1 MVWAKED
8 LVDLLQLVEAAWV
21 QDLQLVQEMEA
32 VEVDLQLLS
41 EVDLQLQ
48 SEVDLQLQSE
58 AVAGWRPDP
67 S

>member
-1 MVWAKED
+1 MAWAEED
-8 LVDLLQLVEAAWV
+8 LVDL
-21 QDLQLVQEMEA
+21 LQLVQEMEA
-32 VEVDLQLLS
+32 VEA
-41 EVDLQLQ
+41 DLQLQ

>member
-1 MVWAKED
+1 MVWAEED

-48 SEVDLQLQSE
+48 SE